1 MIELM
6 NRYIKNAVEKQYQID
21 IDTATK
27 KEIDNIKEI
36 NVSDL
41 TMDKDASIWD
51 FLDFHNL
58 VKLDCSYLPIIEL
71 ITNNCPNLE
80 YLRWEGVRGAKINID
95 ITKKQ

>member
-36 NVSDL
+36 NVGIFSKCL
-41 TMDKDASIWD
+41 
-51 FLDFHNL
+51 
-58 VKLDCSYLPIIEL
+58 
-71 ITNNCPNLE
+71 
-80 YLRWEGVRGAKINID
+80 
-95 ITKKQ
+95 